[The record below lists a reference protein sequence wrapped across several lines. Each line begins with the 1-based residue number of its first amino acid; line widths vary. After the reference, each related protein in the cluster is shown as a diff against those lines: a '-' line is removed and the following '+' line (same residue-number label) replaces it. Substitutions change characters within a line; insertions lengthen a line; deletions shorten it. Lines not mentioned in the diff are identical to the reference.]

1 MKRKIELL
9 APAGD
14 VDSLKA
20 AVLAGAD
27 AVYCGLDKFNAR
39 NRAGNISFDELNGLL
54 HLAHQRQ
61 CRIFLTLNV
70 LIVDSELP
78 ALINLLNRLVNTGID
93 GIIVQDFGLFYLL
106 SGYFKSLPIHASTQ
120 LTTHNEGQIRFL
132 NCLKA
137 QRVNLS
143 RELNLQEINE
153 LSLVAHENSMAIEV
167 FVHGSNCISF
177 SGLCYMS
184 SVLGG
189 NSGNR
194 GRCSQPCRDQYT
206 TTPEGKNFPLNLKDN
221 SAYMDLRALAGA
233 GVDSIKIE
241 GRIKKF
247 HYVFTVV
254 EAWRKQIRNLLERN
268 EQSTDNSALYKAF
281 NRDFTNSYLSGTIH
295 RDMFID
301 NPRDHSASHLVGLE
315 GGLTDETIEK
325 AKGDIYDERNEIIRS
340 VKTQIDLLSIAKVP
354 VRIRVSGECGSPLK
368 IAVKTPDVSFEVCS
382 ETNLADHGKEPV
394 SYEMLMKR
402 LNVINDS
409 EFTLEE
415 LDQEHLPAGL
425 YLSFK
430 ELTRLKR
437 QLLFVLNGSRAFV
450 DPIGVPLLK
459 KPLSLNSEPALSVII
474 SSVSD
479 VHLCTETAA
488 NVYFQL
494 PEGFKRK
501 SADYLTLFQEN
512 KGLIPWFP
520 AVLIGE
526 DYRAAVSFLEQLQP
540 VCMVT
545 DNSGIAY
552 EAFRK
557 GLGWIAGP
565 SLNVVNSFSL
575 LCLKENF
582 NCSGA
587 FVSNELSETQIRNMK
602 SPEDFKLYY
611 SIYHPIVLMTSR
623 QCLFHQVGGCGKEEM
638 DAGCIPDCEQSASI
652 TNLKKVP
659 FYLEKTK
666 GNYHRVYH
674 ALNFLNTAIVK
685 DMSDRFSGFS
695 IDLRDVP
702 TDTKVGMDK
711 SGIIQL
717 FEQLLKGNTEAELEL
732 RRVIQP
738 STHEQY
744 SKGI

>member
-1 MKRKIELL
+1 MKRTIELL

-54 HLAHQRQ
+54 RLAHQYQ

-70 LIVDSELP
+70 LITDSELP
-78 ALINLLNRLVNTGID
+78 ELFRLLNRLVNTGID
-93 GIIVQDFGLFYLL
+93 GVIVQDFGLFYLL

-132 NCLKA
+132 SCLKA

-143 RELNLQEINE
+143 RELNLQEISE
-153 LSLVAHENSMAIEV
+153 LSSVAHENKMDVEV

-184 SVLGG
+184 SVQGG

-194 GRCSQPCRDQYT
+194 GRCSQPCRDQYE
-206 TTPEGKNFPLNLKDN
+206 TTPEGKDFPLNLKDN
-221 SAYMDLRALAGA
+221 SAYMDLRALACA
-233 GVDSIKIE
+233 GVDAIKIE

-254 EAWRKQIRNLLERN
+254 EAWRKQIRNLEERN
-268 EQSTDNSALYKAF
+268 EQSTDNSALYKVF
-281 NRDFTNSYLSGTIH
+281 NRDFSNSYLSGIIH

-301 NPRDHSASHLVGLE
+301 NPRDHSAAYLAGLQ
-315 GGLTDETIEK
+315 GCLTLETIEK
-325 AKGDIYDERNEIIRS
+325 AKGDIYDERTEMIRS
-340 VKTQIDLLSIAKVP
+340 VKTRIDRLSIAKVP
-354 VRIRVSGECGSPLK
+354 VRIRVSGECGAPLK

-382 ETNLADHGKEPV
+382 ATNLKPQGKEPV
-394 SYEMLMKR
+394 SNNMLMKR
-402 LNVINDS
+402 LSTINDS
-409 EFTLEE
+409 EYSLEE
-415 LDQEHLPAGL
+415 LDSEHLPAGL
-425 YLSFK
+425 FLSFN

-437 QLLFVLNGSRAFV
+437 QLVYELNGSRAFV
-450 DPIGVPLLK
+450 DPIGVPFLS
-459 KPLSLNSEPALSVII
+459 KPPSLGSEPELSVII

-479 VHLCTETAA
+479 VHLCTETTA

-494 PEGFKRK
+494 PEGLKRE

-512 KGLIPWFP
+512 ERLIPWFP

-526 DYRAAVSFLEQLQP
+526 DYHAAVAFLERLQP
-540 VCMVT
+540 AGLVT

-565 SLNVVNSFSL
+565 SLNIVNSFSL

-587 FVSNELSETQIRNMK
+587 FVSNELSETQIRSMK
-602 SPEDFKLYY
+602 SPEDFKLFC

-623 QCLFHQVGGCGKEEM
+623 QCLFHQVAGCGKEEM
-638 DAGCIPDCEQSASI
+638 DAGCIPDCAQSASI

-659 FYLEKTK
+659 FYLDKTK

-685 DMSDRFSGFS
+685 GMSGRFSGFS
-695 IDLRDVP
+695 IDLRDVA
-702 TDTKVGMDK
+702 TDTNVGMDK

-717 FEQLLKGNTEAELEL
+717 FEQLLKGNPEAEHEL
-732 RRVIQP
+732 RRLIQP
-738 STHEQY
+738 STNEQY
-744 SKGI
+744 ARGI